1 MSGPL
6 AGLLIQSVGSDGAHL
21 HPLAR
26 SVAAADGIPPSCVW
40 GGEGVCGERRAYFGR
55 RLGGNP
61 VDYLL
66 IKDG

>member
-1 MSGPL
+1 MSGP
-6 AGLLIQSVGSDGAHL
+6 LIQSVGSDGAHL

-40 GGEGVCGERRAYFGR
+40 GRGGGVVCGERRAYFGR
-55 RLGGNP
+55 RLGGDP

>member
-6 AGLLIQSVGSDGAHL
+6 TGLLIQSVGSDGAHL

-40 GGEGVCGERRAYFGR
+40 GGGAYVERGEHILEG
-55 RLGGNP
+55 
-61 VDYLL
+61 D
-66 IKDG
+66 